1 MIRDVGFL
9 KWKDPTQWM
18 EAMRGPRWRARM
30 NQENNH
36 FTKVLKSVA
45 TVKEIAT
52 TAKQF
57 RAYSDEADQLIAY
70 ELSIGT
76 THIHVT
82 EGGGGDLIWWWHGS
96 KKKSPLAGSL
106 DMTDDSVVVYTSDI
120 RDGGRHYN
128 MLAVGPDRV
137 IWSFDGRGKHG
148 LSADVAILAGRVYCL
163 EAAGPLQYK
172 WLVSV
177 DLKTGKDRRVHYE
190 EHQHSTTL
198 ALIRGENKALFLLTE
213 NGGLQALYHVGPK
226 GVSQLE
232 KDAKVFFPVGFRE
245 HAQDHAPCYF
255 FRKEF
260 DARWEVKGAALKE
273 LRLPKEFYTSGI
285 DLVRLREGIVV
296 YRRHGE
302 RFMFQCDN
310 ASRPVLSFW
319 GEIEE
324 NPWAVWNGL
333 PADMRLFVPGQTPSC
348 AVWRHGIHL
357 EKPAAIYGGILR
369 HGFTR
374 SKDGSSVRWLCS
386 WREKPRALLVI
397 GYGAYGM
404 TTPVGTTRWRPYIEA
419 GFAVG
424 FAFVRGGG
432 DHNDAWAE
440 AGRREGKERGVEDFE
455 ACIRAL
461 QEVTGVAAEKTCI
474 FGRSAGGYLVGT
486 TVLRNLGGLAKYVY
500 VEAPYVDVLQTASN
514 VKLPLT
520 VPEYLEFGDPAHK
533 IFDFETML
541 RLSPV
546 SGLGPEGA
554 PGVFVLC
561 RAGLNDRQV
570 YAYESVKWM
579 DALRGGR
586 KEDDKILFLT
596 EGVGHNVHGELES
609 VERAEDFLIL
619 SQKIL
624 DDNS

>member
-1 MIRDVGFL
+1 
-9 KWKDPTQWM
+9 
-18 EAMRGPRWRARM
+18 M
-30 NQENNH
+30 NQENNA

-45 TVKEIAT
+45 TVKQIAD
-52 TAKQF
+52 TARQF
-57 RAYSDEADQLIAY
+57 RAYSDQVDELIAY
-70 ELSIGT
+70 DVSVGT
-76 THIHVT
+76 TKIHVT
-82 EGGGGDLIWWWHGS
+82 QGGGGDLIWWWDGA

-106 DMTDDSVVVYTSDI
+106 DVTDDSVVVYTSDI
-120 RDGGRHYN
+120 KNGGRHYN
-128 MLAVGPDRV
+128 MLAVDPEGTR
-137 IWSFDGRGKHG
+137 WTFDGRGRHG
-148 LSADVAILAGRVYCL
+148 LSADVAILGGRVYCL

-190 EHQHSTTL
+190 EHELSTTL
-198 ALIRGENKALFLLTE
+198 TLIQGENKALFLLTE
-213 NGGLQALYHVGPK
+213 NGGLQALYHIGHHGHVE
-226 GVSQLE
+226 QLE
-232 KDAKVFFPVGFRE
+232 KDAKVFFPVGFCER
-245 HAQDHAPCYF
+245 DHGHQPCYL

-260 DARWEVKGAALKE
+260 DSPWEVRGSALKK

-285 DLVRLREGIVV
+285 DLISLQERFVV

-302 RFMFQCDN
+302 RFMFSCHGPP
-310 ASRPVLSFW
+310 RPVISFW

-324 NPWAVWNGL
+324 NPWALWNGL
-333 PADMRLFVPGQTPSC
+333 PVDMRLFSPGQTPVR
-348 AVWRHGIHL
+348 AVWRDGIHID
-357 EKPAAIYGGILR
+357 KPEAIYGGILR
-369 HGFTR
+369 HGFAR

-386 WREKPRALLVI
+386 WGEKPKALLVI
-397 GYGAYGM
+397 AYGAYGM
-404 TTPVGTTRWRPYIEA
+404 TTPIGTTRWRPYIEA

-432 DHNDAWAE
+432 DHNDVWAE

-455 ACIRAL
+455 ACVRAL
-461 QEVTGVAAEKTCI
+461 QGASGVGAEKTCI
-474 FGRSAGGYLVGT
+474 FGRSAGGYLMGT
-486 TVLRNLGGLAKYVY
+486 TVLRNPGGGLAKYVY

-520 VPEYLEFGDPAHK
+520 IPEYLEFGDPAHK

-554 PGVFVLC
+554 PGVVVLC
-561 RAGLNDRQV
+561 RVGLNDRQV

-586 KEDDKILFLT
+586 EGDNKILFLT

-609 VERAEDFLIL
+609 LERAEDFLIL
-619 SQKIL
+619 SEKIL
-624 DDNS
+624 HDNR